1 MKNKIEKD
9 YYESRDTWWSIQE
22 QIENDAD
29 QNTVQKLNHIME
41 LSLYNQR
48 DMLIEI
54 DNLKSEIIAQKRP
67 QLKKQLRNQKKRGK
81 IYRQSNFGKSG
92 LLPIQIEKLN
102 LTNAKFHKTFKKSEN
117 QIESFR
123 A

>member
-1 MKNKIEKD
+1 MKNKFEKD
-9 YYESRDTWWSIQE
+9 FYESRDTWWSIQD

-67 QLKKQLRNQKKRGK
+67 QLKKTIEKPKKRRGK
-81 IYRQSNFGKSG
+81 I
-92 LLPIQIEKLN
+92 
-102 LTNAKFHKTFKKSEN
+102 
-117 QIESFR
+117 FR
-123 A
+123 